1 VIGTALEDLFG
12 LLINGNDSWVFL
24 KPFRIML
31 LFAPG
36 SLAPTSTPAPLPG
49 ALGGVLILWLFKL
62 AAEQMLRDAE
72 PSFGQIEGLGRIL
85 GFVD

>member
-1 VIGTALEDLFG
+1 
-12 LLINGNDSWVFL
+12 
-24 KPFRIML
+24 
-31 LFAPG
+31 
-36 SLAPTSTPAPLPG
+36 
-49 ALGGVLILWLFKL
+49 LGGVLILWLFKL